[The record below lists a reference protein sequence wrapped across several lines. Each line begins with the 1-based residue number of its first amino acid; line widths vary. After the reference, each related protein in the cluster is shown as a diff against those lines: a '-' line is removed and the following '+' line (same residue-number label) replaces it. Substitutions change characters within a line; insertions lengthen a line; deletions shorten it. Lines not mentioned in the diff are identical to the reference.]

1 MIAQEDLTTD
11 IKENAY
17 LSVFNEWENQT
28 KSVPTLDKDCKKK
41 CIMYSHHFLLWK
53 LANSYVLLRVFC
65 INIILSVYYYQ
76 DFLFL
81 RNLHFFMCN

>member
-28 KSVPTLDKDCKKK
+28 KSVPTLDKDCKKNLL
-41 CIMYSHHFLLWK
+41 CIHAIFYYG
-53 LANSYVLLRVFC
+53 NSQ
-65 INIILSVYYYQ
+65 ILMSY
-76 DFLFL
+76 
-81 RNLHFFMCN
+81 